1 MKFNETFEELCDLYT
16 EGGLWANINAK
27 KKRGAKSAHG
37 NSDAH
42 KAAVK
47 AGNKLEKGKSSDE
60 EEDSEDGKD
69 YRGRTP
75 EQVAAIDKKIAEF
88 KARSKKFAK
97 ENPYTMSGPS
107 HASPAPRK
115 QEDAEGKY
123 DDGDGKEERCDYVPC
138 EDGEIAKLVGKAAL
152 GAAKL
157 AGKGVKEVAHFATD
171 DQFRSKEGE
180 DCETCGCEENP
191 EYGHF
196 DDKYS
201 DYIDH
206 YEPKE
211 DCESCGCSDEEAP
224 EDYEVEDYEVEDAE
238 RIDKDRMK
246 CNSPKRGG
254 SKKFVVKACENG
266 KEKIVRF
273 GDPNMKIRKSNPKAR
288 KSFRARHKCD
298 QKKSKFSAGYWSC
311 KKW

>member
-16 EGGLWANINAK
+16 EGGLWANINRK
-27 KKRGAKSAHG
+27 KKEGKKSSHG

-88 KARSKKFAK
+88 RARSKKFAK
-97 ENPYTMSGPS
+97 ENPYTLSGPS
-107 HASPAPRK
+107 HASPAPRP
-115 QEDAEGKY
+115 QS
-123 DDGDGKEERCDYVPC
+123 
-138 EDGEIAKLVGKAAL
+138 EDGEDNETAKKIGKVAL

-171 DQFRSKEGE
+171 DQFRRKKGEDGEHE
-180 DCETCGCEENP
+180 DCETCGCEEHP
-191 EYGHF
+191 EDYSHF
-196 DDKYS
+196 QDTYS
-201 DYIDH
+201 SYIDH

-211 DCESCGCSDEEAP
+211 EAP
-224 EDYEVEDYEVEDAE
+224 EDYEVEDAE

>member
-16 EGGLWANINAK
+16 EGLWANINAK
-27 KKRGAKSAHG
+27 KKRGGKSSHG

-60 EEDSEDGKD
+60 EEDAEGLD

-75 EQVAAIDKKIAEF
+75 ETQELIKKRLAQFKKNSAKLAE
-88 KARSKKFAK
+88 
-97 ENPYTMSGPS
+97 EEPIPTIGTTGGV
-107 HASPAPRK
+107 SPEPRK
-115 QEDAEGKY
+115 
-123 DDGDGKEERCDYVPC
+123 R
-138 EDGEIAKLVGKAAL
+138 EDGE
-152 GAAKL
+152 
-157 AGKGVKEVAHFATD
+157 T
-171 DQFRSKEGE
+171 
-180 DCETCGCEENP
+180 
-191 EYGHF
+191 
-196 DDKYS
+196 
-201 DYIDH
+201 
-206 YEPKE
+206 E
-211 DCESCGCSDEEAP
+211 DCESCGCSDEE
-224 EDYEVEDYEVEDAE
+224 VEDCETCGCHDNPKYGHFNDTYSNYIDHYEPSEDGE

>member
-1 MKFNETFEELCDLYT
+1 MTFNETFEELCDLYT
-16 EGGLWANINAK
+16 E
-27 KKRGAKSAHG
+27 
-37 NSDAH
+37 
-42 KAAVK
+42 
-47 AGNKLEKGKSSDE
+47 
-60 EEDSEDGKD
+60 GKD

-75 EQVAAIDKKIAEF
+75 EQVAAIDKKMAEF
-88 KARSKKFAK
+88 RERSKKFAK
-97 ENPYTMSGPS
+97 ENPYTKSGPS

-115 QEDAEGKY
+115 QED
-123 DDGDGKEERCDYVPC
+123 
-138 EDGEIAKLVGKAAL
+138 
-152 GAAKL
+152 
-157 AGKGVKEVAHFATD
+157 
-171 DQFRSKEGE
+171 
-180 DCETCGCEENP
+180 CETCGCEDNP

-196 DDKYS
+196 DDKFS
-201 DYIDH
+201 DYIDQ
-206 YEPKE
+206 YEEP
-211 DCESCGCSDEEAP
+211 A
-224 EDYEVEDYEVEDAE
+224 EDAE
-238 RIDKDRMK
+238 RMDKDRMK

>member
-27 KKRGAKSAHG
+27 KKRGGKSAHG

-60 EEDSEDGKD
+60 EEDAEAGKD

-75 EQVAAIDKKIAEF
+75 EQVAAIDKKMAEF
-88 KARSKKFAK
+88 KERSKKFAK

-123 DDGDGKEERCDYVPC
+123 DDGDGKDEKCDYVDC
-138 EDGEIAKLVGKAAL
+138 
-152 GAAKL
+152 
-157 AGKGVKEVAHFATD
+157 GV
-171 DQFRSKEGE
+171 E
-180 DCETCGCEENP
+180 DCETCGCQEHP
-191 EYGHF
+191 EDYSHF
-196 DDKYS
+196 QDTYS
-201 DYIDH
+201 SYIDH

-211 DCESCGCSDEEAP
+211 DGEHA
-224 EDYEVEDYEVEDAE
+224 EDAE
-238 RIDKDRMK
+238 RIDKDKMK

-273 GDPNMKIRKSNPKAR
+273 GDPKMKIRKSNPKAR

>member
-75 EQVAAIDKKIAEF
+75 EQVSAIDKKIAEF
-88 KARSKKFAK
+88 RARSKKFAK
-97 ENPYTMSGPS
+97 ENPYTSSGPS
-107 HASPAPRK
+107 HASPAPRP
-115 QEDAEGKY
+115 QSEDGEGKY
-123 DDGDGKEERCDYVPC
+123 DDGDGEEERCDYVPC
-138 EDGEIAKLVGKAAL
+138 EDGEI
-152 GAAKL
+152 
-157 AGKGVKEVAHFATD
+157 
-171 DQFRSKEGE
+171 SKKGE

-196 DDKYS
+196 DDKFS

-224 EDYEVEDYEVEDAE
+224 EDYEVEDAE

>member
-1 MKFNETFEELCDLYT
+1 MKFNETFEEFMNLYSESMGSAMRDLDKISGQQEADKVYGAIHAEV
-16 EGGLWANINAK
+16 EGGKSVEEVLGDMNYPEHSFKVMAISYKNWLASSSPTEDNELVK
-27 KKRGAKSAHG
+27 GA
-37 NSDAH
+37 
-42 KAAVK
+42 
-47 AGNKLEKGKSSDE
+47 
-60 EEDSEDGKD
+60 
-69 YRGRTP
+69 
-75 EQVAAIDKKIAEF
+75 
-88 KARSKKFAK
+88 
-97 ENPYTMSGPS
+97 
-107 HASPAPRK
+107 
-115 QEDAEGKY
+115 
-123 DDGDGKEERCDYVPC
+123 
-138 EDGEIAKLVGKAAL
+138 AKLAGKAAL

-171 DQFRSKEGE
+171 DQFRGKQEDCESCGCSDEEVE

-196 DDKYS
+196 NDKYS
-201 DYIDH
+201 DYIDQ
-206 YEPKE
+206 YEEP
-211 DCESCGCSDEEAP
+211 A
-224 EDYEVEDYEVEDAE
+224 EDAE

>member
-1 MKFNETFEELCDLYT
+1 MTFNETFEELCDLYT
-16 EGGLWANINAK
+16 E
-27 KKRGAKSAHG
+27 
-37 NSDAH
+37 
-42 KAAVK
+42 
-47 AGNKLEKGKSSDE
+47 
-60 EEDSEDGKD
+60 GKD

-75 EQVAAIDKKIAEF
+75 EQVAAIDKKMAEF
-88 KARSKKFAK
+88 RERSKKFAK
-97 ENPYTMSGPS
+97 ENPYTKSGPS

-115 QEDAEGKY
+115 QED
-123 DDGDGKEERCDYVPC
+123 
-138 EDGEIAKLVGKAAL
+138 
-152 GAAKL
+152 
-157 AGKGVKEVAHFATD
+157 
-171 DQFRSKEGE
+171 
-180 DCETCGCEENP
+180 CETCGCEDNP

-196 DDKYS
+196 DDKFS
-201 DYIDH
+201 DYIDQ
-206 YEPKE
+206 YEDGEGKHDDGDDVDEKCDYVPCAE
-211 DCESCGCSDEEAP
+211 DG
-224 EDYEVEDYEVEDAE
+224 E

>member
-27 KKRGAKSAHG
+27 KKRGAKSSHG

-60 EEDSEDGKD
+60 EEDAEGLD

-75 EQVAAIDKKIAEF
+75 EVQELIKQRIAQFKKNSAKLAE
-88 KARSKKFAK
+88 
-97 ENPYTMSGPS
+97 EEPIPTIGTTGG
-107 HASPAPRK
+107 ASPEPRK
-115 QEDAEGKY
+115 
-123 DDGDGKEERCDYVPC
+123 R
-138 EDGEIAKLVGKAAL
+138 EDGEIAKTAGKVIK
-152 GAAKL
+152 GTAKL
-157 AGKGVKEVAHFATD
+157 AGKGALAVADFVTHGDASKAIDTVKDA
-171 DQFRSKEGE
+171 
-180 DCETCGCEENP
+180 
-191 EYGHF
+191 
-196 DDKYS
+196 YS
-201 DYIDH
+201 DEEH
-206 YEPKE
+206 E
-211 DCESCGCSDEEAP
+211 DCESCGCSDEE
-224 EDYEVEDYEVEDAE
+224 VEDCETCGCHDNPKYGHFNDTYSNYIDHYEPKEDAEEDGE
-238 RIDKDRMK
+238 RIDKDKMK

-273 GDPNMKIRKSNPKAR
+273 GDPNMRIRKSNPKAR

-311 KKW
+311 RKW